1 MRTLLLAL
9 SVIILSGCGINEELD
24 SMILEQHKKKC
35 DDYGFQRGSDAYAN
49 CLMRQAEMEDAD
61 EQKMLDREAKTK
73 K

>member
-1 MRTLLLAL
+1 
-9 SVIILSGCGINEELD
+9 
-24 SMILEQHKKKC
+24 MILEQHKKKC